1 MYSPRCQ
8 LERGGGRW
16 APSRLPF
23 HNRPTIESFW
33 AGPDC
38 STGSAG
44 ELPRTSPRKAA
55 AGGGP
60 AATGPGGGQHPAQ
73 AIPAAPG
80 TVSPSY
86 RTPEQYERSHIR
98 TAHAAAV
105 GRPGRE
111 LDGRAGLPDL
121 LSAGGTHLRPVPRLR
136 RQPTAARP
144 RRKRGTDLPG
154 L

>member
-1 MYSPRCQ
+1 MGAVPAALPQQADDRVVLGRPRLLNRQ
-8 LERGGGRW
+8 RWRTAENITAQGRSRRRARGGG
-16 APSRLPF
+16 
-23 HNRPTIESFW
+23 
-33 AGPDC
+33 
-38 STGSAG
+38 
-44 ELPRTSPRKAA
+44 PRRRH
-55 AGGGP
+55 
-60 AATGPGGGQHPAQ
+60 HPAQ
-73 AIPAAPG
+73 AGPAAPG